1 MNMPILPQ
9 FAENQKTIEIDGAVI
24 RQDQYGRYCINDLH
38 KSAVAGGA
46 NARTKEPSK
55 FLSSPQT
62 QELIHEIS
70 VTQYS
75 GIAPVDSIRGG
86 LDQGTYV
93 VKQIVYAYAMWIS
106 AAFNL
111 KVINTFDAVV
121 TQKHIPD
128 LNNPS
133 QLRDLLLGYTEKVIE
148 LTTENQT
155 LTKAIENI
163 TATKNGVKFQQA
175 CKILNV
181 KQPDLAKWLR
191 VNGWDRYI
199 NKSRASTHYSQ
210 ERGYC
215 ETKFEEVDGVKPSGE
230 PYNYTK
236 IEFFILPKG
245 MAVLAKHFGGGN
257 HE

>member
-1 MNMPILPQ
+1 
-9 FAENQKTIEIDGAVI
+9 
-24 RQDQYGRYCINDLH
+24 
-38 KSAVAGGA
+38 
-46 NARTKEPSK
+46 
-55 FLSSPQT
+55 
-62 QELIHEIS
+62 
-70 VTQYS
+70 
-75 GIAPVDSIRGG
+75 
-86 LDQGTYV
+86 
-93 VKQIVYAYAMWIS
+93 MWIS
-106 AAFNL
+106 PSFNL

-128 LNNPS
+128 LNNPA
-133 QLRDLLLGYTEKVIE
+133 QLRELLLGYAEQNIQ
-148 LTTENQT
+148 LASENQT

-163 TATKNGVKFQQA
+163 TATENGVKFQQA

-181 KQPDLAKWLR
+181 KQADLAKWLR
-191 VNGWDRYI
+191 DKGWDRYI

-245 MAVLAKHFGGGN
+245 MAVLAKHFGGAA
-257 HE
+257 

>member
-1 MNMPILPQ
+1 MNMLAQ
-9 FAENQKTIEIDGAVI
+9 FSQNQKAIEIDGAVI
-24 RQDQYGRYCINDLH
+24 RQDQFGRYCLNDLH
-38 KSAVAGGA
+38 KASGG
-46 NARTKEPSK
+46 NQKDQPRY
-55 FLSSPQT
+55 FLENKQT
-62 QELIHEIS
+62 QDL
-70 VTQYS
+70 VQALTDS
-75 GIAPVDSIRGG
+75 GIPLTPINVIRGG

-121 TQKHIPD
+121 TQNHIPD
-128 LNNPS
+128 LNNPA
-133 QLRDLLLGYTEKVIE
+133 QLRELLLGYAEQNIQ

-163 TATKNGVKFQQA
+163 TAAENGVKFQQA

-181 KQPDLAKWLR
+181 KQADLAKWLR
-191 VNGWDRYI
+191 TKGWDRYI

-245 MAVLAKHFGGGN
+245 MAVLAKHFGGDA
-257 HE
+257 

>member
-9 FAENQKTIEIDGAVI
+9 FAEKQKTIEIDGAVI
-24 RQDQYGRYCINDLH
+24 RQDQYGRYCLNDLH
-38 KSAVAGGA
+38 KASGGEQK
-46 NARTKEPSK
+46 NQPRY
-55 FLSSPQT
+55 FLENKQT
-62 QELIHEIS
+62 QDL
-70 VTQYS
+70 VQALTDS
-75 GIAPVDSIRGG
+75 GIPLTPINVTRGG

-106 AAFNL
+106 ATFNL
-111 KVINTFDAVV
+111 KVINTFDAIV

-133 QLRDLLLGYTEKVIE
+133 QLRSLLLNYAEQNIQLKSANEVLEKTID
-148 LTTENQT
+148 
-155 LTKAIENI
+155 NI
-163 TATKNGVKFQQA
+163 TATENGVKFQQA
-175 CKILNV
+175 CKILSI
-181 KQPDLAKWLR
+181 KQADLAKWLR
-191 VNGWDRYI
+191 DHNWDRYI

-215 ETKFEEVDGVKPSGE
+215 ETKFEEVDGVKPSGQ

-245 MAVLAKHFGGGN
+245 MAVLAKHFGGAS
-257 HE
+257 

>member
-1 MNMPILPQ
+1 MNMLAQ
-9 FAENQKTIEIDGAVI
+9 FSQNQKAIEIDGAVI
-24 RQDQYGRYCINDLH
+24 RQDQHGRYCLNDLH
-38 KSAVAGGA
+38 KASGGEQK
-46 NARTKEPSK
+46 NQPRY
-55 FLSSPQT
+55 FLENKQT
-62 QELIHEIS
+62 QEL
-70 VTQYS
+70 VQALTDS
-75 GIAPVDSIRGG
+75 GIPLSPIEVIRGG
-86 LDQGTYV
+86 LEQGTYV

-128 LNNPS
+128 LNNPA
-133 QLRDLLLGYTEKVIE
+133 QLRELLLGYAEQNIQ
-148 LTTENQT
+148 LAAENQT

-163 TATKNGVKFQQA
+163 TATENGVKFQQA

-181 KQPDLAKWLR
+181 KQADLAKWLR
-191 VNGWDRYI
+191 VKGWDRYI

-245 MAVLAKHFGGGN
+245 MAVLAKHFGGAA
-257 HE
+257 

>member
-1 MNMPILPQ
+1 MNMLAQ
-9 FAENQKTIEIDGAVI
+9 FSQNQKTIEIDGAVI
-24 RQDQYGRYCINDLH
+24 RQDDQGRYCLNDLH
-38 KSAVAGGA
+38 KASGGERK
-46 NARTKEPSK
+46 NQPQY
-55 FLSSPQT
+55 FLENKQT
-62 QELIHEIS
+62 QDLAQALID
-70 VTQYS
+70 T
-75 GIAPVDSIRGG
+75 GIPVSPINVIRGG

-133 QLRDLLLGYTEKVIE
+133 QLRELLLGYAEQNIQ

-163 TATKNGVKFQQA
+163 TATENGVKFQQA

-181 KQPDLAKWLR
+181 KQADLAKWLR
-191 VNGWDRYI
+191 VKGWDRYI

-245 MAVLAKHFGGGN
+245 MAVLAKHFGG
-257 HE
+257 EA

>member
-1 MNMPILPQ
+1 MNMLAQ
-9 FAENQKTIEIDGAVI
+9 FSQNQKAIEIDGAVI
-24 RQDQYGRYCINDLH
+24 RQDQFGRYCLNDLH
-38 KSAVAGGA
+38 KASGGEQK
-46 NARTKEPSK
+46 NQPRY
-55 FLSSPQT
+55 FLENKQT
-62 QELIHEIS
+62 QEL
-70 VTQYS
+70 VQALTDS
-75 GIAPVDSIRGG
+75 GIPLSPIEVIRGG
-86 LDQGTYV
+86 LEQGTYV

-128 LNNPS
+128 LNNPA
-133 QLRDLLLGYTEKVIE
+133 QLRELLLGYAEQNIQ
-148 LTTENQT
+148 LAAENQT

-163 TATKNGVKFQQA
+163 TATENGVKFQQA

-181 KQPDLAKWLR
+181 KQADLAKWLR
-191 VNGWDRYI
+191 AKGWDRYI

-245 MAVLAKHFGGGN
+245 MAVLAKHFGGAA
-257 HE
+257 

>member
-1 MNMPILPQ
+1 MNMLAQ
-9 FAENQKTIEIDGAVI
+9 FSQNQKAIEIDGAVI
-24 RQDQYGRYCINDLH
+24 RQDQFGRYCLNDLH
-38 KSAVAGGA
+38 KASGGEQK
-46 NARTKEPSK
+46 NQPRY
-55 FLSSPQT
+55 FLENKQT
-62 QELIHEIS
+62 QDL
-70 VTQYS
+70 VQALTDS
-75 GIAPVDSIRGG
+75 GIPLSPIEVIRGG

-133 QLRDLLLGYTEKVIE
+133 QLRELLLSYAEQNIQ
-148 LTTENQT
+148 LANENQT
-155 LTKAIENI
+155 LTRAIENI
-163 TATKNGVKFQQA
+163 TATENGVKFQQA

-181 KQPDLAKWLR
+181 KQADLAKWLR
-191 VNGWDRYI
+191 AKGWDRYI

-245 MAVLAKHFGGGN
+245 MAVLAKHFGGAA
-257 HE
+257 